1 MMTWRQAKASIFRL
15 ELLDLSFREKM
26 TPEQQTA
33 DNSKRQLEPLLR
45 MVQVQNYVVLVAVLL
60 SQYLV
65 LVQECA
71 ASVPP
76 AAR

>member
-33 DNSKRQLEPLLR
+33 DNSKRQLEPLLIL
-45 MVQVQNYVVLVAVLL
+45 VQVHNYVVLVLAIV
-60 SQYLV
+60 
-65 LVQECA
+65 
-71 ASVPP
+71 
-76 AAR
+76 